1 MRELGKKLTELV
13 NKFSEKGAART
24 ILWCAVIAGT
34 FLFVLII
41 NCLTPLLADD
51 YYYIQNRV
59 TGESNIVATFSDFMR
74 SLSNSRNLQSGRTLT
89 FMFYHAFAAAGKT
102 FFNIVDAISYMIAAF
117 LMYYL
122 IKGEGKHS
130 VTLFTAIN
138 LSIWLFTPELGQDIF
153 WISGAINY
161 LLPMLPITG
170 IFLTYKRHM
179 EKPSD
184 SLKIPKAI
192 MIFLL
197 AVLAGW
203 SLENSGITV
212 PIVTGLYILFYKNR
226 KIKIPMWA
234 ISGFA
239 GAVLGYAAL
248 LIAPG
253 NYKRYENELESVSLS
268 PLFKVAIIS
277 YYWIMFIGVLTAI
290 FIIGVILCI
299 RKGEKTALYQGL
311 IFAVAALASAYC
323 MIAAPSS
330 PERTWFITVCL
341 MTVADGIVL
350 RAVKPNIANHRP
362 ITAVCCTAAL
372 IILAAMAADTVL
384 TTYDIR
390 EQFIAREQ
398 YILAEKDKGNMII
411 EVPVYKNKYPF
422 KAHRDALYG
431 LYDLE
436 LGENAPNSFNWAIAD
451 YYGVYT
457 LIGTYE

>member
-1 MRELGKKLTELV
+1 MELI
-13 NKFSEKGAART
+13 NKFTQKGAAR
-24 ILWCAVIAGT
+24 ICLWCAVIIVT
-34 FLFVLII
+34 FLFVLVI

-59 TGESNIVATFSDFMR
+59 MGETEVVRNYSDFIR
-74 SLSNSRNLQSGRTLT
+74 SLVNARDLQSGRTLT
-89 FMFYHAFAAAGKT
+89 LILYHVFALVGKT
-102 FFNIVDAISYMIAAF
+102 IFNIIDAVSYMIFVF
-117 LMYYL
+117 LMYFL
-122 IKGEGKHS
+122 VKGEGKHS
-130 VTLFTAIN
+130 ISIFAAIN

-170 IFLTYKRHM
+170 VFLIYKKHM
-179 EKPSD
+179 EKPSN

-192 MIFLL
+192 IIFLL

-212 PIVTGLYILFYKNR
+212 PIVTGLYILLYRYR
-226 KIKIPMWA
+226 KIKIPIWA

-248 LIAPG
+248 LTAPG
-253 NYKRYENELESVSLS
+253 NFRRYENEVETVSLS
-268 PLFKVAIIS
+268 LPFKAAIIS
-277 YYWIMFIGVLTAI
+277 YYWIMFVGVLTAV
-290 FIIGVILCI
+290 FIIGVILCVK
-299 RKGEKTALYQGL
+299 KGEKDALYQGL
-311 IFAVAALASAYC
+311 IFAFAALVSAYC
-323 MIAAPSS
+323 MVAAPSS
-330 PERTWFITVCL
+330 PERTWFITVSL
-341 MTVADGIVL
+341 MTAADGIIL
-350 RAVKPNIANHRP
+350 RAILPDIPDHRP
-362 ITAVCCTAAL
+362 IKAVCCMAAL

-398 YILAEKDKGNMII
+398 YILAEKERGNMII
-411 EVPVYKNKYPF
+411 EVPIYKNKYPF

-436 LGENAPNSFNWAIAD
+436 LGENSVNGFNWAIAD